1 MILNTVAELPVRF
14 SLLAPKSGELTNELA
29 FSPGRLIPGNNHIKR
44 RCQMEQ
50 ITADELS
57 ADLSTIFDRVSRNH
71 EIFSVIW
78 NKNQAVVILDAEE
91 YKRLAKQNYP
101 ELIRKTSQDR
111 KIHET
116 FSDDS
121 DTLILSALHAGRI
134 SESYRLLQKHGN
146 TENAHPLSES
156 LEKATGI
163 MKQHRLTDKDIGQAV
178 RVLSDLLREQGIRI
192 QSADFSV
199 RTYKE
204 DEWIHYNF
212 HLDLAKSELLPG
224 LETELNER
232 LSSLPP
238 EMFEALEIDIT
249 ADGADVLCMTED
261 ISDVI
266 TSNDGLMQRINE
278 ARQGMREG
286 VAGLSYEEIF
296 GD

>member
-1 MILNTVAELPVRF
+1 
-14 SLLAPKSGELTNELA
+14 
-29 FSPGRLIPGNNHIKR
+29 
-44 RCQMEQ
+44 MEQ

-57 ADLSTIFDRVSRNH
+57 TDLSTIFDRVNRNH

-101 ELIRKTSQDR
+101 GIIGETSQDR

-121 DTLILSALHAGRI
+121 NVPDTPILSALHTGKI
-134 SESYRLLQKHGN
+134 SESYHLIQKHGN
-146 TENAHPLSES
+146 TGKTHPLSES

-163 MKQHRLTDKDIGQAV
+163 MKQHHLTDKDIGQAV
-178 RVLSDLLREQGIRI
+178 RILSDLLREQGIGI

-199 RTYKE
+199 RTYKG

-212 HLDLAKSELLPG
+212 HLDLAKPELLSRV
-224 LETELNER
+224 ETELNIR
-232 LSSLPP
+232 LSALPP

-249 ADGADVLCMTED
+249 ADGADALCMTGD
-261 ISDVI
+261 ISEVI

-278 ARQGMREG
+278 ARQRMREG

-296 GD
+296 GE